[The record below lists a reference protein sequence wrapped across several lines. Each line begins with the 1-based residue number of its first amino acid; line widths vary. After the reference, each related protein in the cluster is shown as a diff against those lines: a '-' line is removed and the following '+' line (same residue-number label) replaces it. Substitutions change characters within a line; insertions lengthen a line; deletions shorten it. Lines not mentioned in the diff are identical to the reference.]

1 MKNRKGTTERATGL
15 EPATSSLG
23 SWHSTTELRPR
34 DRPESKA
41 VGVEAE
47 GEKAE
52 DTEAVDTESDMSTAF
67 SPTELHSLPS
77 GSFTVR
83 LFPR

>member
-1 MKNRKGTTERATGL
+1 
-15 EPATSSLG
+15 
-23 SWHSTTELRPR
+23 
-34 DRPESKA
+34 
-41 VGVEAE
+41 VVAE